1 MKLQRLGGYGAI
13 GSASLFAGVMVL
25 MLQLGKR
32 FSSLDDPTKFMAAVS
47 TAPVHFYAFYLLL
60 IVQFILWQI
69 MFLALH
75 ERMQVKAHQLTR
87 IAVIAASAGTV
98 LAVAFA
104 VMQAETIRKI
114 VQHMAPMQ
122 DATYR
127 AFREIGGGLALTALH
142 FYGWAGLLVGW
153 AILRTRPFSTIPGW
167 LLVVA
172 GLLEIGD
179 FILAWLPLPNIGAA
193 AHLIDCVAAVW
204 IGIALLR
211 QKQPQSAL
219 EEMAVSK

>member
-13 GSASLFAGVMVL
+13 GAAFLFACVIVL
-25 MLQLGKR
+25 MLQLGQR
-32 FSSLDDPTKFMAAVS
+32 FGSLDDPARFTTAVS
-47 TAPVHFYAFYLLL
+47 TAPVAFYAFYLLL

-69 MFLALH
+69 MYFALH
-75 ERMQVKAHQLTR
+75 ERMQIKAPQLTR

-98 LAVAFA
+98 LAVVFA

-114 VQHMAPMQ
+114 VQHIVPMQ
-122 DATYR
+122 ETAFR
-127 AFREIGGGLALTALH
+127 AFREISGGLALPALH
-142 FYGWAGLLVGW
+142 FYGWAGLLIGL
-153 AILRTRPFSTIPGW
+153 AILRTRPFSATPGW

-211 QKQPQSAL
+211 QKQSQSTS
-219 EEMAVSK
+219 EKMAASK